1 MVGGFPGAL
10 VTSDG
15 GLFDV
20 DKRVQRVL
28 DLAIRQ
34 PGHLDDVL
42 QRGRLIL
49 DDGLRDCA
57 SEATSPTPLTANFQ

>member
-1 MVGGFPGAL
+1 MLSGEVVGGFPGAL

-42 QRGRLIL
+42 S
-49 DDGLRDCA
+49 DCA